1 MIYKQIY
8 TLPNENP
15 INTYYFKVLG
25 KCIAFASEFEYE
37 CVELSKIHSNYNS
50 LKGTMNDGY
59 LLEYDKTYEILNKK
73 TEKYIPLNKYIN
85 DLKNN
90 DILDNDLNE
99 LFILAKNMRNK
110 IAHYYG
116 QQFYKNQNN
125 INKLEEL
132 INELKVDISNIIDAK
147 SFIDFIFIFTVD
159 SESNLPVKED
169 GSTNIKDYRIAI
181 NEWIFK
187 Q

>member
-1 MIYKQIY
+1 MVLKEIY
-8 TLPNENP
+8 TLPSENS
-15 INTYYFKVLG
+15 INKYYFTVLG
-25 KCIAFASEFEYE
+25 RCIAFASEFEYE
-37 CVELSKIHSNYNS
+37 CIELSKIYSNYNI
-50 LKGTMNDGY
+50 LKNTVNDGY
-59 LLEYDKTYEILNKK
+59 LLEYDKNHKIFNKK

-99 LFILAKNMRNK
+99 LFILAKDMRNK

-116 QQFYKNQNN
+116 QQFYRNQND

-147 SFIDFIFIFTVD
+147 SMIDLIFMLTVD
-159 SESNLPVKED
+159 SESNLPLMED
-169 GSTNIKDYRIAI
+169 GSTNIKDYRVAI